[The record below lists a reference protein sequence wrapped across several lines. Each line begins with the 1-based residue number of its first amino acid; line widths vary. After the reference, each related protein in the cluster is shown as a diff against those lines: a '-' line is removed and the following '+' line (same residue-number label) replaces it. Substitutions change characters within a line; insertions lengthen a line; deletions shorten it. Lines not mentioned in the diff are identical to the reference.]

1 MLDKDTQLH
10 LLNAFICSGD
20 IACIEGTTNSNVV
33 QKLKRSGIEYQN
45 LGKTLLFFKSDVH
58 KIYNSVEDYNIDD
71 KELAKKETLT
81 LQERAQALN
90 KSISS
95 IRSASKR
102 DVFISKKFGLNH
114 LITLTS
120 LLEFY
125 IPSYSTRTDKLLS
138 PLVAEHIEH
147 HSSDVYAILSNDYRL
162 IVTTNN
168 EDLDKA
174 LYALYLNKHINESLT
189 YIDRMQDLRNVITS
203 WLDECKQLEYERI
216 FNR

>member
-1 MLDKDTQLH
+1 MLDKDTQLY

-20 IACIEGTTNSNVV
+20 IASIEGTTNSNVV
-33 QKLKRSGIEYQN
+33 QKLKRSEIEYQN

-58 KIYNSVEDYNIDD
+58 QIYNSVEDYNVD

-120 LLEFY
+120 LLDFY
-125 IPSYSTRTDKLLS
+125 IPSYSTRTDKMLS
-138 PLVAEHIEH
+138 PLVAEYLEH
-147 HSSDVYAILSNDYRL
+147 HSNDVYAILSNDYRL
-162 IVTTNN
+162 IVTSNN

-189 YIDRMQDLRNVITS
+189 YIDRMQDLKNVITN
-203 WLDECKQLEYERI
+203 WLNECKLLEYERI